1 MSHAIFRH
9 HSPLRWL
16 ELCFENLLATSD
28 LAPDTQTPASRN
40 KEDFADELVER
51 LENGYVAEDTGRFV
65 TVPDFITRQIK
76 ARLETND
83 WC

>member
-16 ELCFENLLATSD
+16 ALCFENLLATSD
-28 LAPDTQTPASRN
+28 LAPDTLPPASRN
-40 KEDFADELVER
+40 KKDFAGELVER
-51 LENGYVAEDTGRFV
+51 LENGYVAADTGRCV
-65 TVPDFITRQIK
+65 TVPDFITCQIK
-76 ARLETND
+76 IRLETND

>member
-1 MSHAIFRH
+1 MSHPIVKPL
-9 HSPLRWL
+9 SPLRWL
-16 ELCFENLLATSD
+16 ALSFENVFATSD
-28 LAPDTQTPASRN
+28 LEPDTRPPAGRQ
-40 KEDFADELVER
+40 EDFASELLER